1 MTKDEILIKALN
13 DRCKYESSKEMD
25 HDTYLAIMDAMDEYA
40 QHQVKTCVIPAVNNS
55 LAPHRCPVCNGN
67 GLVPNGFYM
76 QTSGYWS
83 TSSITPETCRSC
95 NGTGIVWG

>member
-1 MTKDEILIKALN
+1 MADLELLTLNLETMLKEKTELEEQTKPPLLIA
-13 DRCKYESSKEMD
+13 DVSK
-25 HDTYLAIMDAMDEYA
+25 
-40 QHQVKTCVIPAVNNS
+40 S

-76 QTSGYWS
+76 QTSGHWS
-83 TSSITPETCRSC
+83 TSSITPEQCRSC